1 MFSGGG
7 EMDGALGTNGLKGK
21 YLKSFLF
28 KDLNLKNYSHI
39 RKTLH
44 VYTRQIGPNPYSV
57 SHKMMKSCQLLC
69 AKNEVF
75 HQGFISS
82 ANLK

>member
-1 MFSGGG
+1 MQRSSTHLRFSGGG

-44 VYTRQIGPNPYSV
+44 VYTRQMP
-57 SHKMMKSCQLLC
+57 
-69 AKNEVF
+69 
-75 HQGFISS
+75 
-82 ANLK
+82 

>member
-1 MFSGGG
+1 MQPSSTPFLYPPYGFLMFSGGR

-28 KDLNLKNYSHI
+28 KDLKLKNYDHI

-44 VYTRQIGPNPYSV
+44 VYTWQMPLEIGPNSYSI
-57 SHKMMKSCQLLC
+57 SHKIM
-69 AKNEVF
+69 
-75 HQGFISS
+75 
-82 ANLK
+82 